1 MRSPRL
7 AALEL
12 KRFGRGKLPRAAMA
26 AMLLIPLLYGALYLW
41 SFWNPY
47 DRLDRIPVALVN
59 EDRGTTV
66 KEDDG
71 DKRRISAG
79 DDIVEGLRD
88 SDTFDWREVD
98 AAEAKRGVADGTY
111 YLSLTIPDDFSAK
124 VASSSGED
132 PETGALRVRTNDSN
146 NYIVGQISRT
156 VFSEVRASAS
166 TRTSGGF
173 YDRIFIS
180 FSNLHKATSDAA
192 DGAKEL
198 DDGLGKAK
206 DGSGDLAD
214 GSAKAKQG
222 SADLKQG
229 VGDLHQGSVRLV
241 EGTGKLTE
249 GTKQLVD
256 KVNGL
261 NKKLEPLARPKNGE
275 DIATV
280 AGEVADGAATAR
292 RVVAALPRDAQES
305 ARLGRRAADG
315 SAKVY
320 SAVCE
325 RTGGPPAPVPGDGGA
340 GTDGDGDGESA
351 GADDGAA
358 RSAPPADG
366 VDCAEFKRNVDEGRK
381 AAESAETVSK
391 HVRENGGN
399 LDTLQRDLA
408 KLERT
413 ARQIEKRAPNLG
425 SELDKAVRDANA
437 LHRGAQSVNSG
448 ARQLNSGLA
457 SAAGGAGRL
466 DSGLADISRGARS
479 LDGGLFK
486 LADGSGE
493 LSKGLRDGAEKIP
506 DYDSKEREE
515 RSEVMADPIRLVTE
529 NSNAAANYGTGFA
542 PYFIPLS
549 LWVGAMVCYMLLAPL
564 NRRALAAGAP
574 AWRTALAGLLPVAAI
589 GVAQVLTLMAVLHYG
604 LGLEMDRAVGTV
616 GFLLLVTV
624 CFAAIIQWLN
634 AKFGPAG
641 RILVLAVLMLQLT
654 SAGGTYPVETSPGFF
669 NAIHPFLPMSHVVGA
684 LRVLITGGDLA
695 PVWQACGVLVAF
707 TVGAL
712 ALTALTARRSAVWTM
727 KRLHPEL
734 SL

>member
-71 DKRRISAG
+71 DRRRITAG

-98 AAEAKRGVADGTY
+98 AAEAERGVADGTY

-124 VASSSGED
+124 VASSSGDD
-132 PETGALRVRTNDSN
+132 PETGALRVHTNDSN

-180 FSNLHKATSDAA
+180 FSSLHKATSDAA

-206 DGSGDLAD
+206 DGSGELAD

-229 VGDLHQGSVRLV
+229 VGDLHRGSARLV

-256 KVNGL
+256 EVN
-261 NKKLEPLARPKNGE
+261 KRTKQLEPLAKPKAGE

-292 RVVAALPRDAQES
+292 RVVAALPRDSQES

-325 RTGGPPAPVPGDGGA
+325 RPGGLPAPGEGTAPGSDGDGGGEAA
-340 GTDGDGDGESA
+340 GPDDSA
-351 GADDGAA
+351 T
-358 RSAPPADG
+358 RSVSPADG

-381 AAESAETVSK
+381 AAELAETVSK

-399 LDTLQRDLA
+399 LDSLQRDLA

-413 ARQIEKRAPNLG
+413 AREIEKRAPNLG
-425 SELDKAVRDANA
+425 AELDKAVRDANA
-437 LHRGAQSVNSG
+437 LHRGAQSIDKG
-448 ARQLNSGLA
+448 MRQLNTGLA

-466 DSGLADISRGARS
+466 DSGLADISSGARS

-506 DYDSKEREE
+506 DYDKKDREE

-589 GVAQVLTLMAVLHYG
+589 GVAQVLTLMAVLRYG
-604 LGLEMDRAVGTV
+604 LGLEMDRAAGTV

-669 NAIHPFLPMSHVVGA
+669 NAIHPFLPMSHVVAA
-684 LRVLITGGDLA
+684 LRVLITGGDLGA
-695 PVWQACGVLVAF
+695 VWQACGVLVAF

>member
-1 MRSPRL
+1 MDELDAMIRAGLLFIDRYPAFTQLYVAELWRTGRAWQDTLMVSRARAVAVVEEVL
-7 AALEL
+7 RRGVDEGEFSAEIDVQLTAAAL
-12 KRFGRGKLPRAAMA
+12 
-26 AMLLIPLLYGALYLW
+26 
-41 SFWNPY
+41 
-47 DRLDRIPVALVN
+47 
-59 EDRGTTV
+59 
-66 KEDDG
+66 
-71 DKRRISAG
+71 
-79 DDIVEGLRD
+79 
-88 SDTFDWREVD
+88 
-98 AAEAKRGVADGTY
+98 
-111 YLSLTIPDDFSAK
+111 
-124 VASSSGED
+124 
-132 PETGALRVRTNDSN
+132 TGMVL
-146 NYIVGQISRT
+146 
-156 VFSEVRASAS
+156 
-166 TRTSGGF
+166 
-173 YDRIFIS
+173 
-180 FSNLHKATSDAA
+180 
-192 DGAKEL
+192 
-198 DDGLGKAK
+198 
-206 DGSGDLAD
+206 
-214 GSAKAKQG
+214 
-222 SADLKQG
+222 
-229 VGDLHQGSVRLV
+229 
-241 EGTGKLTE
+241 
-249 GTKQLVD
+249 
-256 KVNGL
+256 
-261 NKKLEPLARPKNGE
+261 
-275 DIATV
+275 
-280 AGEVADGAATAR
+280 
-292 RVVAALPRDAQES
+292 VAALD
-305 ARLGRRAADG
+305 
-315 SAKVY
+315 
-320 SAVCE
+320 
-325 RTGGPPAPVPGDGGA
+325 
-340 GTDGDGDGESA
+340 
-351 GADDGAA
+351 
-358 RSAPPADG
+358 
-366 VDCAEFKRNVDEGRK
+366 
-381 AAESAETVSK
+381 
-391 HVRENGGN
+391 
-399 LDTLQRDLA
+399 
-408 KLERT
+408 
-413 ARQIEKRAPNLG
+413 
-425 SELDKAVRDANA
+425 
-437 LHRGAQSVNSG
+437 RGAQSVNSG